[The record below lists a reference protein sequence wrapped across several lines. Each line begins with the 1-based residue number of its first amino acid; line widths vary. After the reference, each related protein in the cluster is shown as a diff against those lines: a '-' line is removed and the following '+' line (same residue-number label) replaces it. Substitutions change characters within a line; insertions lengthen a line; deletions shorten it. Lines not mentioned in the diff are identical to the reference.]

1 MKLLRPLALF
11 LFSMPV
17 LAFAQSPSINPLTVI
32 DFSPITNSIS
42 ATDIVVGIF
51 AISYLIA
58 VIVFTVFTVSV
69 FNKQIRGDDSPAKPL
84 TKVQLRRKRMEK
96 YRQIS
101 DRYFR
106 YESRSRGYSPR
117 KRRSNW

>member
-1 MKLLRPLALF
+1 MKLLRPLAVL

-17 LAFAQSPSINPLTVI
+17 LAFAQYPSINPLSVV
-32 DFSPITNSIS
+32 DFSPIT

-84 TKVQLRRKRMEK
+84 TKDQLRRKRMEK

-106 YESRSRGYSPR
+106 YDSRPNRYSPR